1 MRRPSRLPCEAGM
14 EDPRIART
22 RTAVL
27 DAATDLLVAGGPS
40 AVTVDGIV
48 ARSGVAKST
57 IYRHWDSRAT
67 RSCWPSSS
75 AAPRT
80 RPRSPKACRSSTA
93 CARSSPGIVDTFRDP
108 QWARLIPALLMLKTH
123 EDGIAALEHR
133 LESRQRDAMRAMF
146 QRGIDEGALRPDL
159 DVEEAT
165 AQLIGPLLFAH
176 LTGSVELDHA
186 FGDRTVDAFFAAYGA
201 A

>member
-57 IYRHWDSRAT
+57 IYRHWDSRDEILLAVFE
-67 RSCWPSSS
+67 RC
-75 AAPRT
+75 APNPPEIAEGVPFEHGLRT
-80 RPRSPKACRSSTA
+80 FVA
-93 CARSSPGIVDTFRDP
+93 GIVDTFRDP
-108 QWARLIPALLMLKTH
+108 QWARLVPALLMLKTH
-123 EDGIAALEHR
+123 EDGIAALEDR
-133 LESRQRDAMRAMF
+133 LENRQRDAMWAMF
-146 QRGIDEGALRPDL
+146 RRGIDEGALRPHIDF
-159 DVEEAT
+159 EEAT
-165 AQLIGPLLFAH
+165 AQLVGPLLFAQ
-176 LTGSVELDHA
+176 LTGHVELDHA
-186 FGDRTVDAFFAAYGA
+186 FGDRTVDAFLAAYGA